1 MDRDRDRDRS
11 SSRQIKRPKTSSSSE
26 STRQHSS
33 SSSSI
38 RDAKVEEK
46 PVVHDDE
53 KPLPVNKKEIFEKIT
68 AYEYEE
74 ARTMDPAKAVE
85 LYHTI
90 LEKFEE
96 NAAEVF
102 AMKHGHGS
110 NDPQRKLLLRM
121 EGLNYLASLRTI
133 NRLLKFRLKIV
144 KDEQQAKRKQV
155 DSEHL
160 LLQNLLYEA
169 TNLQNQVAAVQDYKG
184 MDEKIDL
191 IPVDQFYKDAPEKV
205 AKPEVTES
213 NPHRLRIARL
223 EYEFIQRQHLTD
235 ECARLEKEKEI
246 IGKKIEDKQVKI
258 DSVRPLLNKV
268 LEATLPLQDF
278 FGLDISA
285 KKIRNDIA
293 RHLPSPLYV
302 LFVQSEAY
310 QESAEGKHRFIIRI
324 GGDVEAAKELV
335 VAQEEVEDESDSERN
350 LDADAEISERRILRK
365 RSSIGMSL
373 DDNRKRTF
381 QKHPLWIEW
390 IVKWKGSESLTIQ
403 FYYLIKLKI
412 VTVKSRVHR
421 DTTDGTTS
429 TSISGNSDNVLIELF
444 PNDYGQESPNPANN
458 FIFNKFGIS
467 SFSTYLKETGKPYVW
482 AQKIC
487 GLEFPELGG
496 MSGEGCEVKSKM
508 DVSCRNI
515 EGTLKQ
521 IRKRLVSQSKLW
533 SQMKA
538 LETRNIQ
545 IPSAAKDFF
554 PQKNSTTF
562 VSWEA
567 IDYETYRANKYTKQL
582 IVSEGVSFK
591 DMFYKAVLQRGRAKM
606 TALVSIKMDFPAV
619 APVFCIQLDM
629 DGELRNGASDGPI
642 RDIEREINV
651 HAPEEFAEW
660 SDVLISLQLHRL
672 MMCCDIILETDF
684 TLGEAVGPS
693 EFIREKLVLRTTV
706 GRNLRRPFQFVNQG
720 GGYFTQRI

>member
-1 MDRDRDRDRS
+1 MNGSSRQHGRS
-11 SSRQIKRPKTSSSSE
+11 SSSV
-26 STRQHSS
+26 
-33 SSSSI
+33 

-46 PVVHDDE
+46 PVVHEDEDE
-53 KPLPVNKKEIFEKIT
+53 KPLLDNKKDIFEKIT

-74 ARTMDPAKAVE
+74 ARNMHPSKAVE

-90 LEKFEE
+90 LEKFEA
-96 NAAEVF
+96 NAAEVL
-102 AMKHGHGS
+102 AMKHGFES
-110 NDPQRKLLLRM
+110 NHPNRMLLLRM
-121 EGLNYLASLRTI
+121 EGLNYLTSLRTI
-133 NRLLKFRLKIV
+133 NRLLKIRLKIV
-144 KDEQQAKRKQV
+144 RDEGETTRKDV
-155 DSEHL
+155 DSEQY

-169 TNLQNQVAAVQDYKG
+169 SNIQSQVAASQDYKR

-191 IPVDQFYKDAPEKV
+191 ISLDQFYKDAPPNV
-205 AKPEVTES
+205 AKAEVTKID
-213 NPHRLRIARL
+213 PHHLRISRL
-223 EYEFIQRQHLTD
+223 EYEFLQRQHLTD
-235 ECARLEKEKEI
+235 ECARLESEKGI
-246 IGKKIEDKQVKI
+246 TIKKIKDKQVKL
-258 DSVRPLLNKV
+258 DDVRPLLKEV
-268 LEATLPLQDF
+268 LKATLPLQNF

-285 KKIRNDIA
+285 KKIANDFE
-293 RHLPSPLYV
+293 RHLVSPLYV

-310 QESAEGKHRFIIRI
+310 QKSAEANHNFIIRI

-335 VAQEEVEDESDSERN
+335 VAQEEIEDESDSARN

-365 RSSIGMSL
+365 RSSIGMSV

-390 IVKWKGSESLTIQ
+390 IVKWKGTESLTIQ

-412 VTVKSRVHR
+412 ITVKSRVHR
-421 DTTDGTTS
+421 DATDGTTS
-429 TSISGNSDNVLIELF
+429 TSISGNSDNVLMELF
-444 PNDYGQESPNPANN
+444 PNDCGQESPNPTNN

-496 MSGEGCEVKSKM
+496 ISGEGYDVKSKM

-554 PQKNSTTF
+554 PPKNSTTF

-591 DMFYKAVLQRGRAKM
+591 DMFYKAVLQRERAKM
-606 TALVSIKMDFPAV
+606 TALISIKMDFPAG
-619 APVFCIQLDM
+619 APVFRIQLDM
-629 DGELRNGASDGPI
+629 DGQLRNGTSDGSI
-642 RDIEREINV
+642 REIEREINV
-651 HAPEEFAEW
+651 RAPEEFAKW
-660 SDVLISLQLHRL
+660 SDVLISLQLHKL

-684 TLGEAVGPS
+684 TLGEAIGLS
-693 EFIREKLVLRTTV
+693 EFIREKFTSRSTT
-706 GRNLRRPFQFVNQG
+706 GILMINHN
-720 GGYFTQRI
+720 